1 MPSSQ
6 ASASDTYAAVVPNH
20 GLEALPMPDP
30 TDVLAKLAAER
41 DCLTADGP
49 PSLTQLAAQV
59 ALMSAALVTLADSSS
74 YRDNLQP

>member
-1 MPSSQ
+1 
-6 ASASDTYAAVVPNH
+6 
-20 GLEALPMPDP
+20 MPDP